1 MASRDEVIVGGRQLD
16 DLLKRLAPK
25 LERNIMRGALRAGT
39 VPIRED
45 VKRRAPVDSGALR
58 NSVRTTSRAR
68 KGQVSASVK
77 VGNREAWYAHLIE
90 FGTRPHVIKAKP
102 GRAMQFGG
110 RITAQV
116 NHPGITGKPFIR
128 PAADATTPEA
138 IREVTKYIRKRL
150 TKEGI
155 NTPDNAPRDP
165 AE

>member
-1 MASRDEVIVGGRQLD
+1 MASRDEVIVGGKELD
-16 DLLKRLAPK
+16 RILQTLSPK
-25 LERNIMRGALRAGT
+25 IERNIMRGALRAGA
-39 VPIRED
+39 VPLRDD
-45 VKRRAPVDSGALR
+45 VKRRAPVDSGQLR
-58 NSVRTTSRAR
+58 ESVRITSRAR

-77 VGNREAWYAHLIE
+77 VGNFVAWYAHLVE
-90 FGTRPHVIKAKP
+90 FGTRPHVIKAKA
-102 GRAMQFGG
+102 GRAMRVVGIVT
-110 RITAQV
+110 REV

-165 AE
+165 EE